1 MLCVV
6 VRGFIGMMVL
16 GVVVN
21 GSDERVKKMM
31 MMV

>member
-6 VRGFIGMMVL
+6 VREFMGMMIL

-21 GSDERVKKMM
+21 GSGERVKKMM